1 MAGPVVRV
9 LTWGRCASKAS
20 HLCSVQEPQ
29 SSLSGSREGACGIEE
44 SQTRQ
49 TGVGGGR
56 PGRAR
61 GSAHPRRG
69 VGRLY
74 TVTPRPPAK
83 LVSEVS
89 HTELACI
96 LALVGRLLLSEI
108 QAAFGKLEE
117 DMKCEKDV

>member
-74 TVTPRPPAK
+74 TVTPPTSCQAGLR
-83 LVSEVS
+83 SES
-89 HTELACI
+89 HRISLHPCI
-96 LALVGRLLLSEI
+96 SGQVT
-108 QAAFGKLEE
+108 AF
-117 DMKCEKDV
+117 